1 MMLSR
6 RVPRRA
12 LIHAAVVVPMLAAS
26 ARQSRGDIPDGGGR
40 LQTIAPGRDN
50 QTADLGNTQ
59 IELRTYKP
67 SNWGGKGILLHFH
80 GLGSHPSGELG
91 SLIHLSDRSGFM
103 LVAPYFDLN
112 RFPFWRYQAVGIA
125 EPGSLRPRESW
136 TGNLILDLLRQLT
149 ALEGPG
155 MAVRLIGHSAGG
167 QFVDRFA
174 GFHSA
179 GAARL
184 VAANPASMLMPS
196 RDYSYPYGFGRLPE
210 SIASDDA
217 IATYLRQPLVLYVG
231 EVDDQSQGTPDTS
244 PEAMRQGDTR
254 PQRARLAFE
263 AGRALAKVRGWEFN
277 WRFVSRPGVGH
288 NLRQMFDGAFAY
300 DVVFN
305 EIP

>member
-1 MMLSR
+1 ME
-6 RVPRRA
+6 
-12 LIHAAVVVPMLAAS
+12 
-26 ARQSRGDIPDGGGR
+26 GGR
-40 LQTIAPGRDN
+40 LQTIAPGRN
-50 QTADLGNTQ
+50 SQTADLGNTQ

-67 SNWGGKGILLHFH
+67 SNWGSKGILLHFH

-136 TGNLILDLLRQLT
+136 TGNLILDLLRQLA

-196 RDYSYPYGFGRLPE
+196 RDYSYPYGFGHLPE

-217 IATYLRQPLVLYVG
+217 IAAYLRQPLVLYVG
-231 EVDDQSQGTPDTS
+231 ELDDQSQGTPDTS

-254 PQRARLAFE
+254 PQRARLAFSE
-263 AGRALAKVRGWEFN
+263 INSVRY
-277 WRFVSRPGVGH
+277 VLLS
-288 NLRQMFDGAFAY
+288 A
-300 DVVFN
+300 
-305 EIP
+305 